1 MVKQFNSS
9 YITVIPNSG
18 HRIGHKLDDLITGF
32 ILAEWHGLKYL
43 HSPLP
48 DQKWEDFFGFGE
60 NETPFSE
67 NFREELPLISCTPFL
82 GIRYLPSQF
91 RFFLKHIEH
100 LEYRVHFLLKRF
112 PVQAIRK
119 WRRPNFWDGSPLS
132 YFEAVFKQEIKDE
145 GVIFCFQKGI
155 RVMLYQVHRWGNEGK
170 IDPNIYSR
178 VIQKLREK
186 YFGKEHPAK
195 FCYFD
200 SNHINVAVHIR
211 RDDASVENQRF
222 LPLSYYES
230 LLGKLDKF
238 FKDELHE
245 FHIYS
250 SGSDDDMNQIRKALD
265 KISDNFKYH
274 FNESAMEAIHHM
286 AVADILVVGNSSFS
300 HWPGFLSKG
309 VKLYHPHF
317 HMYDLNEDEW
327 VVAGREGDFDEAC
340 LRSLLSKHNR
350 WKLNL
355 NNS

>member
-1 MVKQFNSS
+1 VIEKLNNS

-48 DQKWEDFFGFGE
+48 DQKWEDFFGFGDS
-60 NETPFSE
+60 ETLFSE
-67 NFREELPLISCTPFL
+67 NFRQELPLISCTPFL
-82 GIRYLPSQF
+82 GVRYLPSQL
-91 RFFLKHIEH
+91 RFVFKYIEY
-100 LEYRVHFLLKRF
+100 LEYRAHFILKKI
-112 PVQAIRK
+112 PAQAVRK

-132 YFEAVFKQEIKDE
+132 YFEEVFKQESNNE
-145 GVIFCFQKGI
+145 GAIFCFQRGI
-155 RVMLYQVHRWGNEGK
+155 RVMLYQVHKWGREGK
-170 IDPNIYSR
+170 IDSKIYPR

-186 YFGKEHPAK
+186 YFRKEHPAK

-200 SNHINVAVHIR
+200 SNSISVAVHIR
-211 RDDASVENQRF
+211 RDDASVENHRF

-230 LLGKLDKF
+230 LLRKLGRF
-238 FKDELHE
+238 FRYEPHE
-245 FHIYS
+245 VHIYS
-250 SGSDDDMNQIRKALD
+250 SGSDNDMNQIQETLG

-309 VKLYHPHF
+309 IKLYHPHF

-327 VVAGREGDFDEAC
+327 IVVKSEGDFDEAH

-350 WKLNL
+350 WKPNL
-355 NNS
+355 KNS